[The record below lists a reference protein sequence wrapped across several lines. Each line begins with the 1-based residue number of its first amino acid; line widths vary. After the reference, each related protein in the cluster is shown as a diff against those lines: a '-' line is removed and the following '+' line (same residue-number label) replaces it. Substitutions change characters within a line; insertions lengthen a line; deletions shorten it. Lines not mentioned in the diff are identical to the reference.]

1 MAGAGNG
8 PGGLKVGDLYVSVTA
23 AIGEAVKN
31 LNAIMEKI
39 EETADTI
46 EEHMSKAA
54 AALGDFSDGLL
65 SVAAVAAGAFAVA
78 SKTSEPAKKAL
89 DDLTGSLQTLGKE
102 VGSVF
107 IPLVQEMTVWV
118 KTAVATW
125 RNLTSEQKD
134 AIVAFVKIA
143 TVVGGLAKVLERSLV
158 FTKSFA
164 EGTVVLAR
172 VAGPAATAVSK
183 GFSSMAAS
191 VVMTINKV
199 GDLTKKLGELGKSD
213 ASKTFKMLDVGR
225 VSSGFDKVV
234 SAIKGAIVAIPA
246 ALAVGAAKF
255 KALALAASPVL
266 ATVGAIALAVG
277 SLVVLAAVLRDTWE
291 QSGEGIKAWFEGI
304 TQEAV
309 ALGKTISSF
318 VGEMFSSLTGFLRRG
333 VEAAFEFIAAQ
344 VRWIAKMAAPVAK
357 WVGADKVS
365 AMFEAM
371 ANTSGKK
378 MLEYLD
384 QGVTKLW
391 DAGSAKARE
400 AMEGVQE
407 IANKAGEA
415 LKDGASGAVDMLTT
429 AKASYDRGMALLK
442 KDFGFSVELP
452 SINLPEIGDPNTVEG
467 TKTLDEMK
475 RVADDAAKFA
485 KDALDVARDVASGLV
500 DLALQQ
506 KDLMEKAQA
515 WLAQNVMAPQF
526 ELLFRESLTPAIAAA
541 KEAQQA
547 IAERAKQLAET
558 LAQAR
563 DALASKALGRM
574 GEAPGI
580 VESGIQ
586 GATVAGPLGAVAAV
600 LGDLLTRSEQFKTLV
615 EMVGTLIQ
623 RVADTLGQLVVPLQP
638 LIGGLSTLAMS
649 VVSGLSPALTAV
661 GEVLEPLAPLFQLLG
676 TMLAPLFQVLGQVLS
691 AVMQP
696 VKYLVEVA
704 LKTLFEVF
712 KTAGLTVM
720 TIVLGIREAWNGI
733 VGAVQGVLRSL
744 GDITL
749 FGGKPLGFLL
759 EWAEGLEGAKSDT
772 SGLRSAINQ
781 LHHATYE
788 TALAQAEQAAAVL
801 QATAAVDKM
810 TASLTNV
817 PSSWKYALR
826 SFEAQNA
833 RPSPLPLPTSTPSI
847 PAGAGGGAAPSSPAG
862 PAPAPSGPVV
872 DTINVYVQDENAAMA
887 SLETRLGNVAYRSA
901 GSRGGRGRKPYG
913 QDVGLT
919 TP

>member
-1 MAGAGNG
+1 MSGNG

-46 EEHMSKAA
+46 EGEMSKAA

-65 SVAAVAAGAFAVA
+65 TVTALAAGAFAVA
-78 SKTSEPAKKAL
+78 SQTSEPARQAME
-89 DDLTGSLQTLGKE
+89 DLKESLQTLGKE

-107 IPLVQEMTVWV
+107 IPLVREMTTWV

-125 RNLTSEQKD
+125 RNLTASQKEG
-134 AIVAFVKIA
+134 IVLFVKYAAVIGVA
-143 TVVGGLAKVLERSLV
+143 SKALERSLI

-172 VAGPAATAVSK
+172 VAGPAATSVSR
-183 GFSSMAAS
+183 GFSAMSASAVMALD
-191 VVMTINKV
+191 KV
-199 GDLTKKLGELGKSD
+199 KELSKKLGELGK
-213 ASKTFKMLDVGR
+213 ADVGKPLK
-225 VSSGFDKVV
+225 GFDVGSFRSGVDKLA
-234 SAIKGAIVAIPA
+234 STIKGAVVAIPA

-255 KALALAASPVL
+255 KALALAAAPVL

-291 QSGEGIKAWFEGI
+291 QSGEGIRAWFEGI
-304 TQEAV
+304 TSEAV
-309 ALGKTISSF
+309 ALGKTISGF
-318 VGEMFSSLTGFLRRG
+318 VGDMFSSLTGFLRKG

-391 DAGSAKARE
+391 DAGRAKAEE
-400 AMEGVQE
+400 AMSGVQE

-415 LKDGASGAVDMLTT
+415 IKQG
-429 AKASYDRGMALLK
+429 AKAGADILATSKASFDRGMALLK
-442 KDFGFSVELP
+442 KDIGFSFEMP
-452 SINLPEIGDPNTVEG
+452 SFSLPEIGDPNTVEG
-467 TKTLDEMK
+467 TKTLAEAEK
-475 RVADDAAKFA
+475 ATKDAASFA
-485 KDALDVARDVASGLV
+485 KSALESVREVTGGLLDA
-500 DLALQQ
+500 ALSV
-506 KDLMEKAQA
+506 KELMAKSQA
-515 WLAQNVMAPQF
+515 WLASNVMGPQF
-526 ELLFRESLTPAIAAA
+526 ELLFRESLSPAIAAA

-547 IAERAKQLAET
+547 IVERAKALADA

-563 DALASKALGRM
+563 GALTQKALGRM

-580 VESGIQ
+580 VESGMQ
-586 GATVAGPLGAVAAV
+586 GFAVGGALGAVAAV
-600 LGDLLTRSEQFKTLV
+600 FGELLTRSEQFRTLV
-615 EMVGTLIQ
+615 EMVGNLVQ
-623 RVADTLGQLVVPLQP
+623 KVADTLGQLLVPLQP
-638 LIGGLSTLAMS
+638 LVGGLFNLAMS

-661 GEVLEPLAPLFQLLG
+661 GEVLEPLAPLFVLLG
-676 TMLAPLFQVLGQVLS
+676 TLLAPLFQVLGQVLS
-691 AVMQP
+691 AVIQP

-704 LKTLFEVF
+704 LKVLFDVF
-712 KTAGLTVM
+712 KTAGLTIM
-720 TIVLGIREAWNGI
+720 NIVLAIREAWNGL
-733 VGAVQGVLRSL
+733 VGGVQAVLRSL
-744 GDITL
+744 GSIEI
-749 FGGKPLGFLL
+749 FGGKPLAFLG
-759 EWAEGLEGAKSDT
+759 EWAEGLEGAKTDT

-788 TALAQAEQAAAVL
+788 TAQAQAEQAAAVL
-801 QATAAVDKM
+801 QTTAAMDKM

-817 PSSWKYALR
+817 PDTWKYALR

-833 RPSPLPLPTSTPSI
+833 RPGTLPLPSSAPPNSGS
-847 PAGAGGGAAPSSPAG
+847 AAGGGKPSSPTA
-862 PAPAPSGPVV
+862 PTPAPSAPLV
-872 DTINVYVQDENAAMA
+872 DTINITVQDEYQAMQA
-887 SLETRLGNVAYRSA
+887 LEERLGSVAYRSA

-913 QDVGLT
+913 QAVGV
-919 TP
+919 